1 MDEKEK
7 EYGLYC
13 DKCGNTYDCL
23 ATFDTCQ
30 VCGNK
35 LKIVPDEYF
44 ITEDEKE
51 FCELSEEMKQK
62 LIEKLV
68 FTSPNFNQYYFDHRD
83 EIMTKIYQEVNQE
96 IDENIADLARIRAK
110 NAGTNK
116 GNPYGIT
123 CPYCKATNIRKI
135 GLISRSVSAGLF
147 GLGSKK
153 IGKQWHCDH
162 CGSDF

>member
-1 MDEKEK
+1 M
-7 EYGLYC
+7 LCYC
-13 DKCGNTYDCL
+13 KKCGRIAQEGYGERKQICDYCNSVMQYIPKQFLIGKGGIALNND
-23 ATFDTCQ
+23 
-30 VCGNK
+30 
-35 LKIVPDEYF
+35 LKQQFIDEY
-44 ITEDEKE
+44 IKSSPE
-51 FCELSEEMKQK
+51 FD
-62 LIEKLV
+62 
-68 FTSPNFNQYYFDHRD
+68 QYLFDHRD
-83 EIMTKIYQEVNQE
+83 E
-96 IDENIADLARIRAK
+96 DLAQRRMENRRKLEHGKAILEGK
-110 NAGTNK
+110 DK